1 MAKLTDEQRDA
12 VTAEAQRLLSQRWLR
27 IPVSKLLLRAAVGL
41 FDDGL
46 ETAETQIVTSVA
58 AAARTWLINNA
69 WIARHLLVM
78 IAEKRRDVL

>member
-1 MAKLTDEQRDA
+1 MAKLTDEQRNA
-12 VTAEAQRLLSQRWLR
+12 VVAEA
-27 IPVSKLLLRAAVGL
+27 
-41 FDDGL
+41 
-46 ETAETQIVTSVA
+46 QIVTSVA